1 MLLEA
6 RQTTLD
12 GYFRRD
18 PYARRAF
25 GGRHRVL
32 HYVTNIIL
40 HNPNNALKFWGTDD
54 MHYYNFNCSR
64 IVLGYHVALRRVTE

>member
-1 MLLEA
+1 MLPEA

-25 GGRHRVL
+25 GGRHRAL

-40 HNPNNALKFWGTDD
+40 HNPDNALQDFGERTI
-54 MHYYNFNCSR
+54 YIITIST
-64 IVLGYHVALRRVTE
+64 VLQVARAVMWLSLR